1 MLTILGREHP
11 HAAFC
16 DGTTRR
22 SFLRIG
28 ALALGAVGGA
38 SFAQLLRA
46 ADQSGA
52 RQCQKAIINIFLCG
66 GPPHQDMWD
75 LKMDAPAE
83 IRGEFSPIQT
93 NVAGVAGGELFPK
106 MAAMMD
112 KFTILRSIVG
122 SDGQHAA
129 YQCFTG
135 HPRPNSPPGGW
146 PSIGSVVS
154 KLQGP
159 TAPDMPAFVGLSPKM
174 GHAPWSD
181 PGHPGFLGPAHAPF
195 NPNGGGATDMVLQD
209 ISLERLKDRRAVL
222 ASFHNF

>member
-1 MLTILGREHP
+1 
-11 HAAFC
+11 
-16 DGTTRR
+16 
-22 SFLRIG
+22 
-28 ALALGAVGGA
+28 
-38 SFAQLLRA
+38 
-46 ADQSGA
+46 
-52 RQCQKAIINIFLCG
+52 
-66 GPPHQDMWD
+66 
-75 LKMDAPAE
+75 
-83 IRGEFSPIQT
+83 
-93 NVAGVAGGELFPK
+93 

-195 NPNGGGATDMVLQD
+195 NPNGGGASDMVLKD
-209 ISLERLKDRRAVL
+209 ISLERLNDRRALL
-222 ASFHNF
+222 ASFDTFRRDTDANGGLEAMDSFTQQAFGVLTSSRLPETLNLEKKSAPLPDW